1 MIDPLNIEYFKNIE
15 EIVEKSYELA
25 KKAREKNLD
34 PSPLPEIALANDL
47 AARVEGL
54 VGPKGVAQ
62 AIRQLQEKLERE
74 EVAFQIA
81 KDIVYEKFGEMGD
94 EEGAEQAIRT
104 ALAILSSGITAAP
117 LEGIA
122 KVKIKVATDSKR
134 YLSIYFSG
142 PIRAAGGTE
151 TALTVLVGDFVRRL
165 LHLDRYNPSSNEIER
180 YIEEVDLYKR
190 AVHLQYPSIDEEI
203 RKAVQ
208 HLPVEVTG
216 EPTEK
221 IEVSGYRD
229 IPSIETNRVRG
240 GAMLV
245 LNDGILGKAHK
256 LPKIVRKIG
265 LEGWEWLKNL
275 KELKSKKETD
285 TRDSKRMTSD
295 KYLADVIAG
304 RPVFAHPSRPGGF
317 RPRYGRARN
326 TGLAAVGIHPATMEI
341 LDEFLAT
348 GTHVVTERPGKGA
361 IVVPVDS
368 VEGPTV
374 KLKNGSVCSFNN
386 IEEARSHIHDTEK
399 ILYLGDMLIAYGE
412 FLENN
417 HPLIN
422 SGYCEEWWVLELKN
436 ALMKSSLTKKDLCV
450 RLSISPEDL
459 NQYIGNPFIIYPKPI
474 EALKLAQL
482 LKIPLHPR
490 YTYLWHDILPEELN
504 NLLEWLMQAKMKYN
518 GEFCTEIRVANT
530 NFSSKNILEKL
541 CVPHSVEQEK
551 IVISHHAPTL
561 AYCLG
566 IKKDITLEKIR
577 SKFQTTPMAR
587 DVLFII
593 NTFSDIEVRA
603 KAPIFIGGRLG
614 RPEKSKAR
622 ATSPP
627 VHVLFPIGFNVGHN
641 RNIVEIAK
649 KGDVSLEIVRKECS
663 SCHYTSF
670 MNLCPRCGHQTTTA
684 LKCPKCHTESQKNIC
699 PNCKTPIRGFETQ
712 TVSLQRLLDEAL
724 LKTGIRNI
732 EKVKGVKG
740 LTSKFKQPE
749 ILEKGILR
757 SKYGLYVY
765 KDGTTRF
772 DATDAPLSHFKPNE
786 IKTSIETLKDLGYT
800 HDYMGNPLIDDD
812 QILELKVQDIVIHDE
827 CGDYLVN
834 VAKFIDDLLV
844 KVYELPPFYNIIK
857 KEQLIGHLAIGLAPH
872 TSAGV
877 IARIIGFTNAYVCYA
892 HHYFHAAKRRNCLFG
907 TEEMPIWDMEK
918 NQLILAPI
926 SEIIEESIL
935 KGANKEIVDD
945 FGTMAVDNL
954 YPKWHVVSI
963 DETTNEPIFQPIKH
977 WIKGKSSHWVKIRTE
992 TGRILKMT
1000 PDHIALVWNQFS
1012 QTMTRMNAKQLKTGD
1027 YIPIIT
1033 KLPLPILKPPS
1044 RINIL
1049 KELAMNLSND
1059 NFQEFKHNVRLRNA
1073 EEWIKTKILLYAR
1086 NHKLCDL
1093 SKHYKRI
1100 QPQVR
1105 KHLLKLLP
1113 EKPLKKPLDY
1123 GWFMSIPLSHLEVLQ
1138 KEGVFEWDD
1147 IPDDAMLGM
1156 ARDDHTVKPYIPYST
1171 DFMRLLGYLI
1181 AEGYIRD
1188 ESTCYQTNFSVPDSN
1203 LRKHVK
1209 YLIKEVL
1216 ESTPYYKKDNQQL
1229 VHTGRIH
1236 AYLFA
1241 YAWRIGKTALT
1252 KRIPKYVFS
1261 LPEEY
1266 KFAFLSAFIDGDG
1279 SIPSTDPSILF
1290 YSASQDLLKDIGLL
1304 LNTLGIFY
1312 RNRKPS
1318 PIGHFGK
1325 KILARYKT
1333 LGKLPKAT
1341 IVYRISIRGPDLWL
1355 LKRLKLIHSD
1365 KRKNAE
1371 RLVEKGFINERK
1383 IKLSNGTFHSLEEHS
1398 GLIFDP
1404 IAEIQISNEIAPS
1417 YCLEVETFDSI
1428 NYFNN
1433 FSTIDVITANCD
1445 GDEDSI
1451 ILLLDGLINFSKS
1464 LLPEKRGGMMDAPL
1478 VLTVCLDPHEID
1490 DESYTVDQV
1499 ATYSLEFYQK
1509 TLDSVD
1515 PKDIED
1521 IIDNVGHRLDSPAQ
1535 YAGFRFSHPTSSIA
1549 AGPICTAY
1557 KTLDSMEKKVIAQ
1570 LNLAKKIRAV
1580 NAKDVA
1586 ERVFS
1591 HHLLRDIVGCLR
1603 RFGRQKVRCTSCNRK
1618 YRRIPLSGNCPN
1630 CGGKLILTVSE
1641 GTVMKYLGLAD
1652 KIVNGQDLDLYHK
1665 QRIIL
1670 LKKALESLFEDD
1682 APKQVKLGE
1691 YI

>member
-1 MIDPLNIEYFKNIE
+1 MSDPLNTEYFKNIE
-15 EIVEKSYELA
+15 ETVEKLYELA
-25 KKAREKNLD
+25 KKTREKNLD

-62 AIRQLQEKLERE
+62 VIRELQEKLERE

-81 KDIVYEKFGEMGD
+81 KDIVYEKFGNMSD
-94 EEGAEQAIRT
+94 EESAEQAIRT

-122 KVKIKVATDSKR
+122 KVKIKPAADSKR

-165 LHLDRYNPSSNEIER
+165 MHLDRYNPSSDEVER

-190 AVHLQYPSIDEEI
+190 AVHLQYPSSDEEI
-203 RKAVQ
+203 RKAIE

-256 LPKIVRKIG
+256 LPKIISKIG
-265 LEGWEWLKNL
+265 LEGWEWLNNL
-275 KELKSKKETD
+275 KELKSKKETE
-285 TRDSKRMTSD
+285 TSDSKRMTSD

-368 VEGPTV
+368 VEGPIV
-374 KLKNGSVCSFNN
+374 KLKDGSVHSLGTV
-386 IEEARSHIHDTEK
+386 EEARSHIQDTEK

-422 SGYCEEWWVLELKN
+422 SGYCEEWWTLELKN
-436 ALMKSSLTKKDLCV
+436 ALMKSSIKK
-450 RLSISPEDL
+450 EDL
-459 NQYIGNPFIIYPKPI
+459 RANLNISTDDLDQYIENPFCFYPKPV
-474 EALKLAQL
+474 EALKLSQS

-504 NLLEWLMQAKMKYN
+504 NLLEWLMQAKMKYA
-518 GEFCTEIRVANT
+518 GEFCSEIRVDNT
-530 NFSSKNILEKL
+530 NLASKNILEKL
-541 CVPHSVEQEK
+541 CVPHIVEKDK

-566 IKKDITLEKIR
+566 IQKDITLEKIR
-577 SKFQTTPMAR
+577 SKFQTTPMMR

-593 NTFSDIEVRA
+593 NALSDIEVRA

-627 VHVLFPIGFNVGHN
+627 VHVLFPVGFNVGHN
-641 RNIVEIAK
+641 RNIVDIAK
-649 KGDVSLEIVRKECS
+649 NGDASLELVRKECPD
-663 SCHYTSF
+663 CHYTSF
-670 MNLCPRCGHQTTTA
+670 MNLCPRCGRQTVIA
-684 LKCPKCHTESQKNIC
+684 LKCPKCSTVSRKNVC
-699 PNCKTPIRGFETQ
+699 PNCKTPIRGFESQ
-712 TVSLQRLLDEAL
+712 KVSLQQLLDEAL
-724 LKTGIRNI
+724 RKTGVSHI

-772 DATDAPLSHFKPNE
+772 DATDAPLSHFKSKE
-786 IKTSIETLKDLGYT
+786 IKTSIETLKALGYT
-800 HDYMGNPLIDDD
+800 HDYMGNPLTDDD
-812 QILELKVQDIVIHDE
+812 QILELKVQDIIIHDE

-834 VAKFIDDLLV
+834 VAKFIDELLV
-844 KVYELPPFYNIIK
+844 KVYEQPPFYNITK
-857 KEQLIGHLAIGLAPH
+857 KEQLIGHLVIGLAPH

-877 IARIIGFTNAYVCYA
+877 TARIVGFTDAYVCYA

-907 TEEMPIWDMEK
+907 TEEMPIWDVEK
-918 NQLILAPI
+918 HQLILTPI
-926 SEIIEESIL
+926 SEIIEKSIL
-935 KGANKEIVDD
+935 KGANTEIVDD
-945 FGTMAVDNL
+945 FGTMAVENL
-954 YPKWHVVSI
+954 YPQWNVVSI

-977 WIKGKSSHWVKIRTE
+977 WIKGKSNNWVKIRTE

-1012 QTMTRMNAKQLKTGD
+1012 QTITRTKAKQLKTGD
-1027 YIPIIT
+1027 YIPIVT

-1044 RINIL
+1044 RINVL

-1059 NFQEFKHNVRLRNA
+1059 TFQEFKHNVRLRNA
-1073 EEWIKTKILLYAR
+1073 EKWMKSKILQYAR
-1086 NHKLCDL
+1086 NNSLCDL

-1100 QPQVR
+1100 PSQVR
-1105 KHLLKLLP
+1105 KHLLRLLP
-1113 EKPLKKPLDY
+1113 EKPLKKPRFYD
-1123 GWFMSIPLSHLEVLQ
+1123 WSISIPLSHLEALQ
-1138 KEGVFEWDD
+1138 REGVFKWDD
-1147 IPDDAMLGM
+1147 IPDDATIGM
-1156 ARDDHTVKPYIPYST
+1156 ARDDHTVNPYIPYST

-1188 ESTCYQTNFSVPDSN
+1188 EGTCYQTNFSVPDPN
-1203 LRKHVK
+1203 LRNHVE
-1209 YLIKEVL
+1209 YLIKEIL
-1216 ESTPYYKKDNQQL
+1216 GSTPYHKKDNQQL

-1241 YAWRIGKTALT
+1241 YAWRIGKTALK
-1252 KRIPKYVFS
+1252 KRIPNFIFTTPLDYRFH
-1261 LPEEY
+1261 
-1266 KFAFLSAFIDGDG
+1266 FLSALIDGDG
-1279 SIPSTDPSILF
+1279 SIIPRSVRTTIYTGNYKL
-1290 YSASQDLLKDIGLL
+1290 AQDYCLL
-1304 LNTLGIFY
+1304 LSTLGILARLSVIEGGRYGEKVLERYKELGVEPKTDNPLYHVNIPGRENELLFSNITLKHKEKLE
-1312 RNRKPS
+1312 RV
-1318 PIGHFGK
+1318 K
-1325 KILARYKT
+1325 KILKKGY
-1333 LGKLPKAT
+1333 PE
-1341 IVYRISIRGPDLWL
+1341 P
-1355 LKRLKLIHSD
+1355 
-1365 KRKNAE
+1365 
-1371 RLVEKGFINERK
+1371 KGFEEIAENVIADK
-1383 IKLSNGTFHSLEEHS
+1383 IK
-1398 GLIFDP
+1398 
-1404 IAEIQISNEIAPS
+1404 EIEIINSKMSS
-1417 YCLEVETFDSI
+1417 YCLEVDS
-1428 NYFNN
+1428 
-1433 FSTIDVITANCD
+1433 STELKQTYHNIVMQNGMTTAQCD
-1445 GDEDSI
+1445 GDEDSV
-1451 ILLLDGLINFSKS
+1451 ILLLDGLLNFSKK
-1464 LLPEKRGGMMDAPL
+1464 LLPAKRGGMMDAPL

-1499 ATYSLEFYQK
+1499 ANYSLEFYHK

-1515 PKDIED
+1515 PKDVED
-1521 IIDNVGHRLDSPAQ
+1521 IIDNVGHRLNTPAL

-1549 AGPICTAY
+1549 AGPSCTAY

-1603 RFGRQKVRCTSCNRK
+1603 RFGRQKVRCTTCNRK
-1618 YRRIPLSGNCPN
+1618 YRRIPLSGKCPN

-1641 GTVMKYLGLAD
+1641 GTVMKYLDLAE

>member
-1 MIDPLNIEYFKNIE
+1 MSDPLNSEYFKNIE

-54 VGPKGVAQ
+54 VGPKDVAQ

-81 KDIVYEKFGEMGD
+81 KDIVYEKFGEMSD

-165 LHLDRYNPSSNEIER
+165 LHLDRYNPSSDEVER

-285 TRDSKRMTSD
+285 TSDSKRMTSD

-374 KLKNGSVCSFNN
+374 RLKDGSVCSFNN
-386 IEEARSHIHDTEK
+386 IEDARSNIHNTEK

-422 SGYCEEWWVLELKN
+422 SGYCEEWWVLELRN
-436 ALMKSSLTKKDLCV
+436 ALMKSPIKKEDLCV
-450 RLSISPEDL
+450 RLNISPEHL
-459 NQYIGNPFIIYPKPI
+459 NQYIENPFIIYPKSL
-474 EALKLAQL
+474 EALKLSQL

-490 YTYLWHDILPEELN
+490 YTYLWHDILPEELM

-518 GEFCTEIRVANT
+518 GEFCTEIRVTNT
-530 NFSSKNILEKL
+530 NPSSKSILEKL
-541 CVPHSVEQEK
+541 CVPHSVEQDK
-551 IVISHHAPTL
+551 IVISNHAPTL

-566 IKKDITLEKIR
+566 IQKDITLEKIR
-577 SKFQTTPMAR
+577 SKFQITSTIK
-587 DVLFII
+587 DVLFLI
-593 NTFSDIEVRA
+593 NTLSDIEVRA

-627 VHVLFPIGFNVGHN
+627 VHVLFPVGFDVGHN

-649 KGDVSLEIVRKECS
+649 KGDVSLEIVHKECP

-670 MNLCPRCGHQTTTA
+670 MNLCPRCGHQTTIA
-684 LKCPKCHTESQKNIC
+684 PKCPKCHTQSQKNIC
-699 PNCKTPIRGFETQ
+699 PNCETLIRGYEKQ
-712 TVSLQRLLDEAL
+712 KISLQQLLDEAL
-724 LKTGIRNI
+724 RKTGVRNI

-772 DATDAPLSHFKPNE
+772 DATDAPLSHFKPKE
-786 IKTSIETLKDLGYT
+786 IKTSIETLKGLGYT

-812 QILELKVQDIVIHDE
+812 QILELKVQDIVIHNE

-834 VAKFIDDLLV
+834 VAKFVDELLV
-844 KVYELPPFYNIIK
+844 KVYDLPPFYNIVK

-877 IARIIGFTNAYVCYA
+877 IARIIGFTDAYVCYA

-907 TEEMPIWDMEK
+907 TEEVPIWDVDK
-918 NQLILAPI
+918 NKLILTPI
-926 SEIIEESIL
+926 SEIIEESIF

-945 FGTMAVDNL
+945 FGTLAVENL
-954 YPKWHVVSI
+954 YPQWHVVSI
-963 DETTNEPIFQPIKH
+963 DEATNTPIFQPIKH
-977 WIKGKSSHWVKIRTE
+977 WIKGKCTHWVKIRTE

-1000 PDHIALVWNQFS
+1000 PDHIALVWNQIS
-1012 QTMTRMNAKQLKTGD
+1012 QTITRIKAKQLKTGD
-1027 YIPIIT
+1027 YIPIVT
-1033 KLPLPILKPPS
+1033 KLPLPTLKAQS
-1044 RINIL
+1044 KINIL
-1049 KELAMNLSND
+1049 KELAINLPND
-1059 NFQEFKHNVRLRNA
+1059 IFQAFKHQVRLRNA
-1073 EEWIKTKILLYAR
+1073 DEWMKTKILQYAR
-1086 NHKLCDL
+1086 NYNLCDL
-1093 SKHYKRI
+1093 SKHYKRVP
-1100 QPQVR
+1100 PQVR
-1105 KHLLKLLP
+1105 KYLRNLLP
-1113 EKPLKKPLDY
+1113 ERPLKKPLDPR
-1123 GWFMSIPLSHLEVLQ
+1123 WFISIPLSHLEVLQ
-1138 KEGVFEWDD
+1138 REGVFNWDD
-1147 IPDDAMLGM
+1147 IPEDAILGM
-1156 ARDDHTVKPYIPYST
+1156 ARDDHTVNPYIPFTT

-1181 AEGYIRD
+1181 AKGYIRD
-1188 ESTCYQTNFSVPDSN
+1188 EVTCYQTNFSVPDSN
-1203 LRKHVK
+1203 LREHVE
-1209 YLIKEVL
+1209 YLIKETL
-1216 ESTPYYKKDNQQL
+1216 GSSPYYKKDNQQL
-1229 VHTGRIH
+1229 IHTGRIH
-1236 AYLFA
+1236 VYLFA

-1252 KRIPKYVFS
+1252 KRIPNFIYTTPS
-1261 LPEEY
+1261 EY
-1266 KFAFLSAFIDGDG
+1266 RFHFLSALIDGDG
-1279 SIPSTDPSILF
+1279 SIIPQSCRTTIYTGNYKL
-1290 YSASQDLLKDIGLL
+1290 SQDYCLL
-1304 LNTLGIFY
+1304 LSTLGIFARLSIIEGGRY
-1312 RNRKPS
+1312 
-1318 PIGHFGK
+1318 GK
-1325 KILARYKT
+1325 KVIERYKE
-1333 LGKLPKAT
+1333 LGVEPKKDNPLFHVNIPGRENELLFANISLKHKEKLEKVNKILNKEFPDPKRFQKIGENVIA
-1341 IVYRISIRGPDLWL
+1341 D
-1355 LKRLKLIHSD
+1355 
-1365 KRKNAE
+1365 
-1371 RLVEKGFINERK
+1371 K
-1383 IKLSNGTFHSLEEHS
+1383 IKK
-1398 GLIFDP
+1398 I
-1404 IAEIQISNEIAPS
+1404 EIINSRKPS
-1417 YCLEVETFDSI
+1417 YCLEVDSYDEVKQTYHNI
-1428 NYFNN
+1428 VMLNGL
-1433 FSTIDVITANCD
+1433 TTAQCD

-1451 ILLLDGLINFSKS
+1451 ILLLDGLLNFSKK

-1509 TLDSVD
+1509 TLENVD

-1521 IIDNVGHRLDSPAQ
+1521 IIDNVGHRLGSPAQ
-1535 YAGFRFSHPTSSIA
+1535 YAGFRFSHPTTSIA
-1549 AGPICTAY
+1549 AGPSCTAY

-1603 RFGRQKVRCTSCNRK
+1603 RFGRQKVRCTTCNRK

-1641 GTVMKYLGLAD
+1641 GTVMKYLDLAE
-1652 KIVNGQDLDLYHK
+1652 KIVNDQDLDLYHK

-1670 LKKALESLFEDD
+1670 LKNALESLFEDD